1 MARIVETDNIAPR
14 AAAGHGVGWKSPA
27 ARPRI
32 DAEVHAMPPSPA
44 VAYCSYCSA
53 RKRPDPGLLPA
64 LARYDSARLREVARL
79 AAADGARLLI
89 LSGRFGLLAAEA
101 EIPWY
106 DQRLAPGEVPAMVT
120 RVAAQL
126 RHERVVA
133 LVWFTVAPAV
143 DPGVT
148 PYGDVMRGAAAAA
161 GVAWQERLLDDGSD

>member
-1 MARIVETDNIAPR
+1 
-14 AAAGHGVGWKSPA
+14 
-27 ARPRI
+27 
-32 DAEVHAMPPSPA
+32 MPPPPA

-53 RKRPDPGLLPA
+53 RKRPDPGPLPA

-106 DQRLAPGEVPAMVT
+106 DQRLAADGVAALAA

-126 RHERVVA
+126 REARVA
-133 LVWFTVAPAV
+133 ELVWFTVAPAA
-143 DPGVT
+143 DPGAA
-148 PYGDVMRGAAAAA
+148 PYGEAMRRAAAAA
-161 GVAWQERLLDDGSD
+161 GLPLRERLVADTGD